1 MLGLGISIPQA
12 AIRNK
17 APYGDHALA
26 LDFKNKRFR
35 QEALQTGDVAALA
48 GYSYGRS
55 GQKWELKP

>member
-12 AIRNK
+12 ALRTQ
-17 APYGDHALA
+17 AVFADHALA
-26 LDFKNKRFR
+26 LDFKNNRFR
-35 QEALQTGDVAALA
+35 QDGLLSGNVGALS